1 MVRRLRHR
9 ILRCILQ
16 AGGVPDPAG
25 ALGITFARC
34 EFANTHRSDIETVLR
49 GEEQRAH
56 RDSPTARIVG
66 WDDDGSGGLLVTMS
80 TEHLA
85 HRLGRSLEKGL
96 GGEVHHGFSYNN
108 KLALVWWRCRAT
120 AADVSHSTAA

>member
-1 MVRRLRHR
+1 MRTLTTRT
-9 ILRCILQ
+9 
-16 AGGVPDPAG
+16 PATTNIG
-25 ALGITFARC
+25 FEPRGYLHISG

-66 WDDDGSGGLLVTMS
+66 WDDDGSGGLLVTTS